1 MIRRK
6 EEAVVGERAGRE
18 GEGTGMGCGGRDGR
32 RRQPGG
38 EEEKRT
44 WLGRRKRMLVD
55 ITVTVSGVLEAY
67 ILPISIYHSHQHHP
81 ACPGARRAGPAPPPR
96 LDAPGDFNLSPCI
109 AVTSGQI
116 CGGA

>member
-1 MIRRK
+1 M
-6 EEAVVGERAGRE
+6 
-18 GEGTGMGCGGRDGR
+18 GGRGRNGR
-32 RRQPGG
+32 RDGAERRGRQAD
-38 EEEKRT
+38 

-67 ILPISIYHSHQHHP
+67 ILPISIYHSHQHQAVSP
-81 ACPGARRAGPAPPPR
+81 AARRAGPAPPPR

-109 AVTSGQI
+109 ARVRAPSGQK